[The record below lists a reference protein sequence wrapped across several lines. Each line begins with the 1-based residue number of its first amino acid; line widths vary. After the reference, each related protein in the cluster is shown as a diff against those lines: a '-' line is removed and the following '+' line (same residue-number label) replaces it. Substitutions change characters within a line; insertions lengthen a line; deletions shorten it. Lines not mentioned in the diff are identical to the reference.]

1 MTPFS
6 LYPAFTRINYR
17 TAYAP
22 HSMTLPN
29 YGWSPVSVGHTMGT
43 YLGADD
49 VQYDALDVL
58 EALSALLAEIFVP
71 STTIG
76 EAIIY
81 TMAAPVGQAIP
92 RVSHDLATPGVN
104 TNTTWAE
111 AVQLQFTFRTAEF
124 NKFKLVMLDVPADD
138 DFNKYTSLS
147 GLNVAYQNLADFITD
162 PAGSF
167 CGRDRQ
173 KPTTLVSMIHD
184 LNDGLRKRYRL
195 S

>member
-22 HSMTLPN
+22 HTMTLPN
-29 YGWSPVSVGHTMGT
+29 YGWSPISVGHTMGT
-43 YLGADD
+43 YLGADGI
-49 VQYDALDVL
+49 QYDSLAVLNAL
-58 EALSALLAEIFVP
+58 AALLAAIFVP

-81 TMAAPVGQAIP
+81 TMAAPTGQAIP
-92 RVSHDLATPGVN
+92 RASHDLAIVGTN

-111 AVQLQFTFRTAEF
+111 AVQLQFTFRTALF
-124 NKFKLVMLDVPADD
+124 NKFKVVMLDVPADD
-138 DFNKYTSLS
+138 DFNKYTSLV
-147 GLNVAYQNLADFITD
+147 GLNVAYQNLVDYMID

-167 CGRDRQ
+167 CGRDRA
-173 KPTTLVSMIHD
+173 KPTSMVSMIHD